1 MSRTIMKS
9 VSSKKSMSCSF
20 CKENHI
26 GFEFVEGKRIIKCPT
41 LLNTICSYCK
51 EKGHTPK
58 NCMEKQ
64 KDDAQLK
71 RREKEWKKEEE
82 RERRTKEEEKKKV
95 KKENQKSKYSLLYDS
110 SEEEEEVKK
119 EETPKIKTYAD
130 LLKSEPAKIENS
142 PPVEKEEEDKCI
154 LKREIKS
161 PRRLRENKLDKEEI
175 RKKRQEAMEEAKR
188 KGIKCSEWYLM
199 MVYDSDSDSD

>member
-58 NCMEKQ
+58 NCVEKQ
-64 KDDAQLK
+64 KDDIQLK
-71 RREKEWKKEEE
+71 RREREWKKEEV
-82 RERRTKEEEKKKV
+82 RERIAKEEEKKS
-95 KKENQKSKYSLLYDS
+95 KKETQKSKYSLLYDS
-110 SEEEEEVKK
+110 SEEEEEKEK
-119 EETPKIKTYAD
+119 EEAPKRKTYAD
-130 LLKSEPAKIENS
+130 LLKEMKITE
-142 PPVEKEEEDKCI
+142 EKEEEKKDEDKCI

-161 PRRLRENKLDKEEI
+161 PRRLRENKLDKKEEI